1 MYKKSL
7 HIFFFII
14 IFPCSGAS
22 SELHAACAHCVF
34 LCVNVRNLRLNTG
47 KSLLFV
53 KLLLSTTLKAFAT
66 SAVEIQGRCS
76 ARISVA
82 KLSQL

>member
-1 MYKKSL
+1 MYKKVC
-7 HIFFFII
+7 IFFLI
-14 IFPCSGAS
+14 IFSRSGAS
-22 SELHAACAHCVF
+22 SELHAAFAHCVF
-34 LCVNVRNLRLNTG
+34 LCVNVRILRLNTE

-76 ARISVA
+76 TQISVA